1 MSSNNDSI
9 QKTVIVALLLCLVC
23 SIIVSGAAV
32 GLREMQQANKKL
44 DLQKNILL
52 AAGLIDPAKAD
63 KANILRQFEKIET
76 RVIDMDTGE
85 FKDIDPTAFD
95 QRKASKDPDQ
105 SEVLQNDPAGIKR
118 QENLSKVFLVRED
131 GKLAKII
138 LPVRGYGLWSTLWGF
153 LALEPDANTVIGLG
167 FYEHAETPGLGGEV
181 DNPAW
186 KSLWEGKKVFNE
198 QGQVALE
205 VVKGSV
211 DPGKPGSEHKVDGLS
226 GATLTSVGVSN
237 LVQFWLGEQGFR
249 PFLEKIRKQG
259 A

>member
-9 QKTVIVALLLCLVC
+9 QKTVIVALLLCVVC
-23 SIIVSGAAV
+23 SVVVSGAAV
-32 GLREMQQANKKL
+32 GLRKQQNANKQL

-63 KANILRQFEKIET
+63 RATILKQFEKIET
-76 RVIDMDTGE
+76 RVIDMDSGE
-85 FKDIDPTAFD
+85 FLNVDPAKFD
-95 QRKASKDPDQ
+95 QRKASKDPEQ
-105 SEVLQNDPAGIKR
+105 SEVLKKDPAGIKR
-118 QENLSKVFLVRED
+118 QEKKSKVFLVRED
-131 GKLAKII
+131 GELAKII

-153 LALEPDANTVIGLG
+153 LALKPDANTVIGLG

-186 KSLWEGKKVFNE
+186 KSIWQGKKVFNE
-198 QGQVALE
+198 QGEVAIE

-211 DPGKPGSEHKVDGLS
+211 DPSKPGSEHKIDGLS

-237 LVQFWLGEQGFR
+237 LVQFWLGEQGFG